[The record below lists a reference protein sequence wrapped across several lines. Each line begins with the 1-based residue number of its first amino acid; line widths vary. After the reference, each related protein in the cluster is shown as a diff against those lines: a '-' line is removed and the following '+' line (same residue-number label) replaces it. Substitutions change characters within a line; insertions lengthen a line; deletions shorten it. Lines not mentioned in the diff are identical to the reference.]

1 MRMLN
6 NARAY
11 RYRYIGGR
19 SYGPKTVVPRLKF
32 GLSNADSE
40 RSYRRLSLGVIRIAD
55 APFGRWR
62 ARLGLSCEAATQW
75 RSGVGRLRP

>member
-11 RYRYIGGR
+11 GYRYIGGR

-62 ARLGLSCEAATQW
+62 ALGAWFRGCDPVAGWGSRLS
-75 RSGVGRLRP
+75 P